1 MPGSAATG
9 VTVSLVRD
17 YSVDPGWVEAVAGS
31 IRRYWEQ
38 HGRGQTLMFSF
49 HGIPQR
55 LADAGD
61 PYPQRCEASAQAIA
75 NALGLGGT
83 TGRWVTSRASAAS
96 AGCSRMP
103 SPACGRWPNP
113 A

>member
-1 MPGSAATG
+1 M
-9 VTVSLVRD
+9 RD

-38 HGRGQTLMFSF
+38 HGRGRKLMFSF

-75 NALGLGGT
+75 HALGLGRDDWQMGYQ
-83 TGRWVTSRASAAS
+83 SRFAAS